1 MFICI
6 CVRICVSLYV
16 FMYIF
21 AYVCVLVRMYKQ
33 GDPAFTGN
41 TVQDLPRLRESA
53 KNTRR

>member
-1 MFICI
+1 
-6 CVRICVSLYV
+6 
-16 FMYIF
+16 MYIF